1 MIHGIYLS
9 SHGANAQSIRQDVI
23 ANNLANA
30 STTGFKRDVATFQ
43 VFKPEDFRTNV
54 SNRMDGNRHNE
65 VGALAVDRISTDHT
79 TGALQK
85 TGRQYDIGL
94 SGEGF
99 LRVSD
104 GQNEYLTRNGQL
116 RRSIDGELVT
126 QSEGLRILDTTGQ
139 PIQIPVTAAEI
150 SIGSGGEVSAVM
162 ADNQQIPLARI
173 DLVSAPADQLQK
185 LGSSLYQTQAEVV
198 PAGRELQ
205 VKQGFV
211 EASGVNPIQE
221 MTAMIETSRA
231 FEANVNMIRM
241 QDESLGRLLQTVG
254 G

>member
-43 VFKPEDFRTNV
+43 VFKPEDYRANV
-54 SNRMDGNRHNE
+54 SSRMDGNRQNE

-79 TGALQK
+79 SGALQR
-85 TGRQYDIGL
+85 TGRQYDVGL

-104 GQNEYLTRNGQL
+104 GQREFLTRNGQL
-116 RRSIDGELVT
+116 RRSLGGELVT
-126 QSEGLRILDTTGQ
+126 HDEGLRVLDTTGK
-139 PIQIPVTAAEI
+139 PIQIPVTAAGI
-150 SIGSGGEVSAVM
+150 SIGSDGQISAVL
-162 ADNQQIPLARI
+162 ADNQQVPLARM
-173 DLVSAPADQLQK
+173 DLVTAPTDQLQN
-185 LGSSLYQTQAEVV
+185 LGNSLYQTQATTT
-198 PAGRELQ
+198 PAGSALQ

-211 EASGVNPIQE
+211 EASSVSPVHE

-231 FEANVNMIRM
+231 FEANINMIRM

>member
-9 SHGANAQSIRQDVI
+9 THGANVQSVRQDVI

-43 VFKPEDFRTNV
+43 VFKPEDIRKNIPI
-54 SNRMDGNRHNE
+54 RMDGDRQKE
-65 VGALAVDRISTDHT
+65 VGALGVHRISTDHAS
-79 TGALQK
+79 GSLQK
-85 TGRQYDIGL
+85 TGQDYDIGL

-116 RRSIDGELVT
+116 HRSIDGQLVT
-126 QSEGLRILDTTGQ
+126 LDQGLQVLSTSGQ
-139 PIQIPVTAAEI
+139 PIEIPDVAT
-150 SIGSGGEVSAVM
+150 SIEVSPDGNVAAVL
-162 ADNQQIPLARI
+162 ADNQRIPLGQI
-173 DLVSAPADQLQK
+173 DLVTAPTDQLRK
-185 LGSSLYQTQAEVV
+185 IGDSLYDTQAELT
-198 PAGRELQ
+198 PAGRNLE
-205 VKQGFV
+205 VKQGFI
-211 EASGVNPIQE
+211 EASGVSPIKE

-231 FEANVNMIRM
+231 FEANINMIRI

>member
-9 SHGANAQSIRQDVI
+9 SHGAKAQSLQQDVI

-43 VFKPEDFRTNV
+43 VFKPEDVRRNTPI
-54 SNRMDGNRHNE
+54 RMDGDRQKE
-65 VGALAVDRISTDHT
+65 VGAISVDRISTDHSS
-79 TGALQK
+79 GSLQK
-85 TGRQYDIGL
+85 TGQDYDIGL

-116 RRSIDGELVT
+116 HRSIDGQLVT
-126 QSEGLRILDTTGQ
+126 LDQGMSVLSTSGQ
-139 PIQIPVTAAEI
+139 PIEIPGIASSIEI
-150 SIGSGGEVSAVM
+150 SPDGNVAAVLT
-162 ADNQQIPLARI
+162 DNQRIPLGQI
-173 DLVSAPADQLQK
+173 DLVTAPTDQLRK
-185 LGSSLYQTQAEVV
+185 IGDSLYDTQAELT
-198 PAGRELQ
+198 PAGRNLE
-205 VKQGFV
+205 VKQGFI
-211 EASGVNPIQE
+211 EASGVSPIKE

-231 FEANVNMIRM
+231 FEANINMIRI

>member
-9 SHGANAQSIRQDVI
+9 SHGANAQSLRQDVI

-30 STTGFKRDVATFQ
+30 STTGFKLDVATFQ
-43 VFKPEDFRTNV
+43 VFKPEDFRKNIPF
-54 SNRMDGNRHNE
+54 RMDGDRQKE
-65 VGALAVDRISTDHT
+65 VGAMSVDRISTDHT
-79 TGALQK
+79 SGSLQK
-85 TGRQYDIGL
+85 TGQDYDIGL

-116 RRSIDGELVT
+116 HRSIDGQLVT
-126 QSEGLRILDTTGQ
+126 LDQGLSVLDTSGE
-139 PIQIPVTAAEI
+139 PIEIPGTATRVDI
-150 SIGSGGEVSAVM
+150 STDGKVAAVLG
-162 ADNQQIPLARI
+162 DNQRVLLGQI
-173 DLVSAPADQLQK
+173 DLVSAPTDQLRK
-185 LGSSLYQTQAEVV
+185 IGDSLYETQADLT
-198 PAGRELQ
+198 PAGRNLQ
-205 VKQGFV
+205 VKQGFI
-211 EASGVNPIQE
+211 EASGVNPIKE

-231 FEANVNMIRM
+231 FEANINMIRI

>member
-9 SHGANAQSIRQDVI
+9 SHGANAQSLRQDVI

-43 VFKPEDFRTNV
+43 VFKPEDIHKNIPI
-54 SNRMDGNRHNE
+54 RMDGDRQKE
-65 VGALAVDRISTDHT
+65 VGAISIDRISTDHT
-79 TGALQK
+79 SGSLQK
-85 TGRQYDIGL
+85 TDQPYDIGL
-94 SGEGF
+94 TGQGF

-104 GQNEYLTRNGQL
+104 GQNEFLTRNGQL
-116 RRSIDGELVT
+116 HRSIDGELVT
-126 QSEGLRILDTTGQ
+126 LDQGLRVLDTTGK
-139 PIQIPVTAAEI
+139 PIEIPITATGLDI
-150 SIGSGGEVSAVM
+150 STDGSVSAVM
-162 ADNQQIPLARI
+162 ADNQRIKLARI
-173 DLVSAPADQLQK
+173 DLVSAPTDELRK
-185 LGSSLYQTQAEVV
+185 VGDSLYETQAELS

-205 VKQGFV
+205 IRQGFV
-211 EASGVNPIQE
+211 EASGVNPVQE

-231 FEANVNMIRM
+231 FEANINMIRI

>member
-9 SHGANAQSIRQDVI
+9 SHGAKAQSLQQDVI

-43 VFKPEDFRTNV
+43 VFKPEDIRRNIPI
-54 SNRMDGNRHNE
+54 RMDGDRQKE
-65 VGALAVDRISTDHT
+65 VGAISVDRISTDHSS
-79 TGALQK
+79 GSLQK
-85 TGRQYDIGL
+85 TGQDYDIGL

-116 RRSIDGELVT
+116 HRNIDGQLVT
-126 QSEGLRILDTTGQ
+126 LDQGMQVLSTSGQ
-139 PIQIPVTAAEI
+139 PIEIPGTATSIEI
-150 SIGSGGEVSAVM
+150 SPDGNVAAVLT
-162 ADNQQIPLARI
+162 DNQRIPLGQI
-173 DLVSAPADQLQK
+173 DLVAAPTDQLRK
-185 LGSSLYQTQAEVV
+185 IGDSLYDTQAQLT
-198 PAGRELQ
+198 PAGRNLE
-205 VKQGFV
+205 VKQGFI
-211 EASGVNPIQE
+211 EASGVSPIKE

-231 FEANVNMIRM
+231 FEANINMIRI